1 MSLFERIQKKIL
13 TEISDK
19 EKAAKDALTDISK
32 DKKIIGKITPE
43 VGKDLKKTSPKNT
56 SPLKGKNVKPGET
69 TGTPTPKRGA
79 TTITRDTQLDLFTG
93 KEGGYKET
101 KVKTTYKPR
110 TKKPVKNPNPT
121 IPGLIGTTNK
131 SEVASQ
137 NKALDAIVKNR
148 KKGGFEDIT
157 GEGNVKPPKT
167 RAELITKRKQYG
179 IDSTGNISKKGVE
192 RYARNMYRTNLPL
205 SKTQLDKAKQFAV
218 GGKPV
223 LDKSGKRIGTTTGK
237 YGGNLTPLSKKPTS
251 LAKVK
256 AKIDAKNP
264 TYKSPI
270 TGGKLPLKDP
280 DLKNMS
286 TFDRKMYQRIKDTTP
301 KGGIPNWMKEFDK
314 EYPDK
319 SKLGNTQKP
328 PEMPKTILKKQ
339 KPFPG
344 QEIPGFR
351 KVDTKTK
358 EGEKFFKKQIEG
370 GKRLSTKDL
379 TAPKPPIIEPI
390 VKPKGNLF
398 SRIKTKFDNF
408 GKKVRNALAD
418 PVAPEYRSYIRPDGT
433 RVATR
438 NRLSKNIVKRTFQKI
453 PKKGKIG
460 ALLATGLLGVTA
472 FNALRPK
479 GKDKGKSGG
488 VVIPPFKAADYKP
501 VTTTLSLTSNP
512 NPQKDKKSPE
522 LPVNNN
528 PNVRNLVNRV
538 ANYKRSTST

>member
-13 TEISDK
+13 TEITDK
-19 EKAAKDALTDISK
+19 EKAARDALTDISK

-43 VGKDLKKTSPKNT
+43 VGKDLKNTSPKNT

-167 RAELITKRKQYG
+167 RAELIAKRKQYG

-192 RYARNMYRTNLPL
+192 KYARNMYRTNLPL

-237 YGGNLTPLSKKPTS
+237 YGGNLTQLSKKPTS

-264 TYKSPI
+264 TYTSPI
-270 TGGKLPLKDP
+270 TGGKLPVKSVRDP
-280 DLKNMS
+280 DLKRMS
-286 TFDRKMYQRIKDTTP
+286 PADRLKYKEIKRTTP
-301 KGGIPNWMKEFDK
+301 KGGFPDWMKDFDK
-314 EYPDK
+314 QYPDK
-319 SKLGNTQKP
+319 SKLGSFKNPPPTVLKVVKP
-328 PEMPKTILKKQ
+328 DLANPQ
-339 KPFPG
+339 
-344 QEIPGFR
+344 GF
-351 KVDTKTK
+351 KSVDTKTK
-358 EGEKFFKKQIEG
+358 EGQKLFKKQVSDYQTGRRIDPKE
-370 GKRLSTKDL
+370 LVN
-379 TAPKPPIIEPI
+379 PKPKFEKLPEPPKKAGLFGK
-390 VKPKGNLF
+390 VKNFLARKRTQLRNYLKDPAPGFKTTGAGNL
-398 SRIKTKFDNF
+398 
-408 GKKVRNALAD
+408 
-418 PVAPEYRSYIRPDGT
+418 
-433 RVATR
+433 TR
-438 NRLSKNIVKRTFQKI
+438 NPYSKNFIKRTFQKI
-453 PKKGKIG
+453 PKKGKVG
-460 ALLATGLLGVTA
+460 AVLATGLLGVSA

-501 VTTTLSLTSNP
+501 VRTTLSLTSKP
-512 NPQKDKKSPE
+512 STGKSPE
-522 LPVNNN
+522 LPANNN